1 MQTNALVIFNIS
13 WILYLGL
20 LVVRGAAIA
29 DFVA

>member
-13 WILYLGL
+13 WIFYLGL
-20 LVVRGAAIA
+20 LIVRGAAID